1 MGRQAIDEIDG
12 LLAELTERAASGEQR
27 GAVEALGDLVLLMC
41 VESGLCDE
49 LITLSD
55 VPCRKCLYNYE

>member
-27 GAVEALGDLVLLMC
+27 GAVEALGDLVLVGDYQAARAKARAL
-41 VESGLCDE
+41 GK
-49 LITLSD
+49 
-55 VPCRKCLYNYE
+55 P